1 MKRHENNHEESP
13 TTGVSSAY
21 QMGRDP
27 EKDAWFNTFFIE
39 NHLDYFTHPD
49 QAATPEQVRFMVYL
63 EEDERYYPCS
73 DRMFEAIMSRK
84 ESAHIQREYNDALS
98 RILELIHQQIENR
111 YEEKYLETLI
121 RIKFEHETKDEIMI
135 PSRLEKRLMRILL
148 NHTQI
153 EDPYIFEK
161 AARNRRAS
169 SVLNSEAFNR
179 AMNKVDLTSFSDHPT
194 RLTEVR
200 QFIEQIEIKRLF
212 NICVENDL
220 WKSNK
225 ANAYE
230 DDDFLK
236 LFKRPV
242 TGNGVDS
249 LLHFLGISG
258 KDSSPGTPYPK
269 KILWLVNEAG
279 EIMIDLFIIRYL
291 VKLGHQIIISF
302 KEGSLYAKVNV
313 RDAQED
319 EWLRK
324 ELGDALW
331 INEKDLSKNEL
342 VKTLRTDRHIIA
354 ISDGTRENINLLLT
368 STTFARVFREVDGI
382 ISKGHDLWRRFFD
395 THFQFTQDI
404 YNISKNR
411 QGSVEISYKP
421 RHPSVIKLS
430 HGDLEKKANKII
442 DQMKEAK
449 QSGMTVI
456 FYSAIIGSIPG
467 KIQMA
472 KKILFVFIEN
482 LKKQFAETFIINP
495 SEYYEPG
502 MDADDLMFMWEIV
515 QTSGYIDIW
524 RFQTYEDIVQAF
536 QSMGEKVPPEWVGKD
551 ATYSTGCTKEMRIA
565 LDVQQKHPEMQIIGP
580 SREKFMRRDEYGVGK
595 MYDKRLS

>member
-1 MKRHENNHEESP
+1 
-13 TTGVSSAY
+13 
-21 QMGRDP
+21 MGRDP
-27 EKDAWFNTFFIE
+27 EMDAWFNTFFIE

-49 QAATPEQVRFMVYL
+49 QAATPEQIRFMVYL

-84 ESAHIQREYNDALS
+84 ESAFIQGKYNAALS

-111 YEEKYLETLI
+111 YEKKYLETLI
-121 RIKFEHETKDEIMI
+121 KIKFEHETKDEIMI

-169 SVLNSEAFNR
+169 RVLNSEAFFR
-179 AMNKVDLTSFSDHPT
+179 AMNHVDLPAFSEHPT
-194 RLTEVR
+194 RLTEVK
-200 QFIEQIEIKRLF
+200 QFIEHIEIKRLF
-212 NICVENDL
+212 NICVENCL
-220 WKSNK
+220 WESDK
-225 ANAYE
+225 AHDYGE
-230 DDDFLK
+230 DDFFK
-236 LFKRPV
+236 LFKRSI

-258 KDSSPGTPYPK
+258 QDPSPGITRSK

-279 EIMIDLFIIRYL
+279 EMVIDLIIIRYL
-291 VKLGHQIIISF
+291 VKLGHQIIIAF
-302 KEGSLYAKVNV
+302 KEGSLYAKVTV

-319 EWLRK
+319 EWLKK
-324 ELGDALW
+324 ELGEALW
-331 INEKDLSKNEL
+331 INEKDLSKNQL
-342 VKTLRTDRHIIA
+342 VGTFRSEHHVIA

-368 STTFARVFREVDGI
+368 STTFARVFKEVDGI

-395 THFQFTQDI
+395 TRFQFTQDM

-430 HGDLEKKANKII
+430 HGDLENKAKKII

-449 QSGMTVI
+449 NSGMTVI

-472 KKILFVFIEN
+472 KKILSVFIED

-502 MDADDLMFMWEIV
+502 MDADDLLYMWEIV
-515 QTSGYIDIW
+515 QTSGTIDIW
-524 RFQTYEDIVQAF
+524 RFQTYEDIVKAF
-536 QSMGEKVPPEWVGKD
+536 QIMGEKVPPEWVGKD

-565 LDVQQKHPEMQIIGP
+565 LDVQHKHKEMQITGP
-580 SREKFMRRDEYGVGK
+580 SREKFMRRDEYGIGK
-595 MYDKRLS
+595 MYDKRLG